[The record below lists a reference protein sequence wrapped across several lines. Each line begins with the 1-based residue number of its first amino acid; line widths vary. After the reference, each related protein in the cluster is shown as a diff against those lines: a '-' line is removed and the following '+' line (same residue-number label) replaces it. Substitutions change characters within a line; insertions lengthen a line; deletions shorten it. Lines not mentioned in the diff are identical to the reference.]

1 MEKKQM
7 KTRITGLLALALAFM
22 MLFSNSLPVMAATY
36 DVYRGGLS
44 IGDEVVGG
52 DLLEGE
58 DSGKLYI
65 YIDNDLKCE
74 DAYDYTVPAGTYQV
88 SNLIDNTS
96 AYGDATIR
104 VYLTPATSATPAAP
118 AEPAEPVTP
127 ATPAAP
133 HVHIWEVKEVL
144 QAADADTDAYA
155 VWACACGATKNE
167 AIPNTGFATFLED
180 SCDEILNVEENGTV
194 EINTGIWYSLKSD
207 VIEAIKEREDL
218 TVKVTMSYEGEEYL
232 LVFPAGRDMS
242 VLEEADW
249 YGVLYLNQFFGV
261 APETDAE

>member
-36 DVYRGGLS
+36 DLYRGGLS

-74 DAYDYTVPAGTYQV
+74 DALDYTVPAGTYQV
-88 SNLIDNTS
+88 SNLIDNT
-96 AYGDATIR
+96 YIGGDHTIH
-104 VYLTPATSATPAAP
+104 VYLTP

-167 AIPNTGFATFLED
+167 AIPGTGFGTFLED

-261 APETDAE
+261 EQETGTE

>member
-36 DVYRGGLS
+36 DVYFGGLS

-52 DLLEGE
+52 DLLKGAG
-58 DSGKLYI
+58 SGKLYI

-74 DAYDYTVPAGTYQV
+74 DSLDYTVPAGTYQV
-88 SNLIDNTS
+88 SNLIDN
-96 AYGDATIR
+96 AYFGGDGTIH
-104 VYLTPATSATPAAP
+104 VYLTPAAPAA
-118 AEPAEPVTP
+118 PVTP
-127 ATPAAP
+127 ATPVTP

-144 QAADADTDAYA
+144 QAADADTDAHGA
-155 VWACACGATKNE
+155 WACACGATKNE

-180 SCDEILNVEENGTV
+180 SCDKILNAEENSTV
-194 EINTGIWYSLKSD
+194 EIDTGIWGSLRDD
-207 VIEAIKEREDL
+207 VIEAIREREDL
-218 TVKVTMSYEGEEYL
+218 TVKITLTHEKEQYL
-232 LVFPAGRDMS
+232 LVFGPDRDMS
-242 VLEEADW
+242 MLEEADW

-261 APETDAE
+261 EQEADAE

>member
-36 DVYRGGLS
+36 DIGDGDLS

-52 DLLEGE
+52 DQLIGIYSGLL
-58 DSGKLYI
+58 YV
-65 YIDNDLKCE
+65 YIDNDLKH
-74 DAYDYTVPAGTYQV
+74 AAGTSYTVPEGTYRV
-88 SNLIDNTS
+88 SDLISD
-96 AYGDATIR
+96 DH
-104 VYLTPATSATPAAP
+104 VYLTST
-118 AEPAEPVTP
+118 
-127 ATPAAP
+127 AP

-144 QAADADTDAYA
+144 QAADADTDAHGA
-155 VWACACGATKNE
+155 WACACGATKSE
-167 AIPNTGFATFLED
+167 AIPGTGFATFLED
-180 SCDEILNVEENGTV
+180 SCDEILNGEENGTV
-194 EINTGIWYSLKSD
+194 EINTGIWCSLKSD

-242 VLEEADW
+242 MLEEADW

-261 APETDAE
+261 EQEADAE

>member
-7 KTRITGLLALALAFM
+7 KTRITGLLALTLAFM
-22 MLFSNSLPVMAATY
+22 MLFLNSLPVMAATY
-36 DVYRGGLS
+36 SGKNVQ
-44 IGDEVVGG
+44 IGTEVVEG
-52 DLLEGE
+52 DVIEVY
-58 DSGKLYI
+58 SGSI
-65 YIDNDLKCE
+65 AVYIDGNQVYE
-74 DAYDYTVPAGTYQV
+74 NMTGGYSSYTVPAGTYEV
-88 SNLIDNTS
+88 SDRTYSEVGHYALYS
-96 AYGDATIR
+96 
-104 VYLTPATSATPAAP
+104 VYLTCLIPPTPPTPPA
-118 AEPAEPVTP
+118 
-127 ATPAAP
+127 PAAP

>member
-36 DVYRGGLS
+36 NGKTVQ
-44 IGDEVVGG
+44 IGTEVVGG
-52 DLLEGE
+52 DVINVY
-58 DSGKLYI
+58 SGSI
-65 YIDNDLKCE
+65 AVYIDGNQVYE
-74 DAYDYTVPAGTYQV
+74 YMTGDASSYTVPAGTYEV
-88 SNLIDNTS
+88 SDRTHSEVGQYSLYS
-96 AYGDATIR
+96 
-104 VYLTPATSATPAAP
+104 VYLTCLIPPA
-118 AEPAEPVTP
+118 PVT
-127 ATPAAP
+127 P

-144 QAADADTDAYA
+144 QAADADTDAHGA
-155 VWACACGATKNE
+155 WACACGATKNE
-167 AIPNTGFATFLED
+167 AIPGTGFATFLED
-180 SCDEILNVEENGTV
+180 SCDKILNAEENSTV
-194 EINTGIWYSLKSD
+194 EIETDIWCSLKSD

-242 VLEEADW
+242 LLEEADW

-261 APETDAE
+261 EQEADAE